1 MTKVL
6 KGRKDFI
13 QFIIGLVLIILIP
26 VLLISIAGI
35 SRASR
40 QMQKRNQEYWQMIVQ
55 DIIYDMDKAIQEYDN
70 LSMTALL
77 QEELLN
83 ILYRQDF
90 DQVEY
95 AQAASWL
102 EQQLTVELFLNNSL
116 ISSFQVLG
124 NNGFYY
130 TSDRNI
136 EREKTEEL
144 VRSVEKSG
152 RITIFMPA
160 ADESGLESS
169 FVTIGRYIYSYK
181 DIKPLGYFLMSI
193 RRTELDRIWSNK
205 DLESLRV
212 LVLDENGDPVYGI
225 PEGSWERKNLFAELT
240 RDADYFQGPREA
252 ESRLYIYEK
261 SQYTGWT
268 AVVAVPR
275 QVYHTS
281 VWSLNRTFL
290 IVGAVAILLASV
302 LAYFLIRSVYAT
314 QLENQRNETE
324 RSRAER
330 KALQTQI
337 NPHFLYNTL
346 GAINMYSVMEDVEAV
361 QNITDALSR
370 MFRYAVQNPLVPVGI
385 VQEIEHVKNYLKIQE
400 YRLGNLP
407 RLEISIEEAQE
418 AGMLRLCLQPIVEN
432 IFKHAFVEG
441 IRPEHFIRIRAFREK
456 DRLLVDVTDNG
467 RGPSMDVED
476 MEYVTDGEKNGRGIG
491 LSNVHRRLKLA
502 YGEEYGLRI
511 SGKVGKGMTIRV
523 CQPYQRMPEREEKE
537 SAAKTQGP
545 EERH

>member
-13 QFIIGLVLIILIP
+13 YFIAGVALIILVP
-26 VLLISIAGI
+26 VLLISTAGI

-40 QMQKRNQEYWQMIVQ
+40 QMQERNREYWQMIVQ
-55 DIIYDMDKAIQEYDN
+55 DIIYDMDKAIKEYDN

-83 ILYRQDF
+83 ILYQQEL

-95 AQAASWL
+95 AAASSWL

-130 TSDRNI
+130 TSNRDI
-136 EREKTEEL
+136 SREETQAL
-144 VRSVEKSG
+144 AQSVEKSG
-152 RITIFMPA
+152 RITIFMPDA
-160 ADESGLESS
+160 RDSGRESG

-181 DIKPLGYFLMSI
+181 DIRPLGYFLMSI
-193 RRTELDRIWSNK
+193 RRTELDRIWANK

-212 LVLDENGDPVYGI
+212 LVLDGEGAPVYGM
-225 PEGSWERKNLFAELT
+225 PEGSWELESLYREMAEET
-240 RDADYFQGPREA
+240 GSFYGPQEA
-252 ESRLYIYEK
+252 EGRLYLYQK
-261 SQYTGWT
+261 SAYTGWT

-275 QVYHTS
+275 EVYHTS

-290 IVGAVAILLASV
+290 IAGAVAVLFTLV

-314 QLENQRNETE
+314 QLENQKNETE
-324 RSRAER
+324 RSRAEM

-346 GAINMYSVMEDVEAV
+346 GAINMYSVMEDMEAV
-361 QNITDALSR
+361 QDITDALSK

-385 VQEIEHVKNYLKIQE
+385 AQEIEHVENYLKIQK
-400 YRLGNLP
+400 YRQGIMP
-407 RLEISIEEAQE
+407 KLEISIEEAGD
-418 AGMLRLCLQPIVEN
+418 AAMLRMCLQPIVEN
-432 IFKHAFVEG
+432 IFKHAFAEG
-441 IRPEHFIRIRAFREK
+441 IRPEHFIRIRAFREGG
-456 DRLLVDVTDNG
+456 RLLVDVTDNG

-502 YGEEYGLRI
+502 YGDSYGLRI
-511 SGKVGKGMTIRV
+511 SGRVGKGMTIRV
-523 CQPYQRMPEREEKE
+523 CQPYQIIERREN
-537 SAAKTQGP
+537 P
-545 EERH
+545 L

>member
-13 QFIIGLVLIILIP
+13 YFIVVLVLIILLP
-26 VLLISIAGI
+26 VLVISTAGI
-35 SRASR
+35 RRASR
-40 QMQKRNQEYWQMIVQ
+40 QMQERNREYWQMIVQ
-55 DIIYDMDKAIQEYDN
+55 DIIYDMDKAIKEYDN

-83 ILYRQDF
+83 ILYQEEL

-95 AQAASWL
+95 AAASSWL

-130 TSDRNI
+130 TSNRDITRQ
-136 EREKTEEL
+136 ETEAL
-144 VRSVEKSG
+144 TQSVEKSG

-160 ADESGLESS
+160 VGESGMESG
-169 FVTIGRYIYSYK
+169 FVTLGRYIYSYK
-181 DIKPLGYFLMSI
+181 DIRPLGYFLMSI
-193 RRTELDRIWSNK
+193 RRTELDRIWANK

-212 LVLDENGDPVYGI
+212 MVLDTDGSPVYGT
-225 PEGSWERKNLFAELT
+225 PQGSWEEESLYREMAQKAGS
-240 RDADYFQGPREA
+240 FQGPSEG
-252 ESRLYIYEK
+252 RLYLYEK
-261 SQYTGWT
+261 SDYTGWT

-275 QVYHTS
+275 EVYHTS

-290 IVGAVAILLASV
+290 IAGTVAVIFASV

-314 QLENQRNETE
+314 QLENQKNETE
-324 RSRAER
+324 RSRAEM

-346 GAINMYSVMEDVEAV
+346 GAINMYSVMEDAEAV
-361 QNITDALSR
+361 QNITDALSK

-385 VQEIEHVKNYLKIQE
+385 AQEIEHVKNYLMIQK
-400 YRLGNLP
+400 YRLGNMP
-407 RLEISIEEAQE
+407 KLEISIEEAGDG
-418 AGMLRLCLQPIVEN
+418 AMLRLCLQPIVEN
-432 IFKHAFVEG
+432 IFKHAFAEG
-441 IRPEHFIRIRAFREK
+441 IRPEHFIHIRAFREK
-456 DRLLVDVTDNG
+456 DSLLVEVTDNG

-502 YGEEYGLRI
+502 YGESYGLRI

-523 CQPYQRMPEREEKE
+523 CQPYQVM
-537 SAAKTQGP
+537 AKTESEIG
-545 EERH
+545 R

>member
-13 QFIIGLVLIILIP
+13 YFIAVLVLIILLP
-26 VLLISIAGI
+26 VLVISTAGI
-35 SRASR
+35 RRASR
-40 QMQKRNQEYWQMIVQ
+40 QMQERNREYWQMIVQ
-55 DIIYDMDKAIQEYDN
+55 DIIYDMDKAIKEYDN

-83 ILYRQDF
+83 ILYQEEL

-95 AQAASWL
+95 AAASSWL

-130 TSDRNI
+130 TSNRDI
-136 EREKTEEL
+136 TREETEAL
-144 VRSVEKSG
+144 TQSVEKSG

-160 ADESGLESS
+160 AGESGLESG
-169 FVTIGRYIYSYK
+169 FVTLGRYIYSYK
-181 DIKPLGYFLMSI
+181 DIRPLGYFLMSI
-193 RRTELDRIWSNK
+193 RRTELDRIWANK
-205 DLESLRV
+205 DLECLRV
-212 LVLDENGDPVYGI
+212 MVLDRDGSPVYGT
-225 PEGSWERKNLFAELT
+225 PQGSWEEESLCQEMVQKAGS
-240 RDADYFQGPREA
+240 FQGPVEG
-252 ESRLYIYEK
+252 RLYLYEK
-261 SQYTGWT
+261 SDYTGWT

-275 QVYHTS
+275 EVYHTS

-290 IVGAVAILLASV
+290 IAGTVAVIFASV

-314 QLENQRNETE
+314 QLENQKFETE
-324 RSRAER
+324 RSRAEI

-346 GAINMYSVMEDVEAV
+346 GAINMYSVMEDAEAV
-361 QNITDALSR
+361 QNITDALSK

-385 VQEIEHVKNYLKIQE
+385 AQEIEHVKNYLMIQK
-400 YRLGNLP
+400 YRLGNMP
-407 RLEISIEEAQE
+407 KLEISIEEAGD
-418 AGMLRLCLQPIVEN
+418 AAMLRLCLQPIVEN
-432 IFKHAFVEG
+432 IFKHAFAEG
-441 IRPEHFIRIRAFREK
+441 IRPEHFIHIRALREK
-456 DRLLVDVTDNG
+456 DSLLVEVTDNG

-502 YGEEYGLRI
+502 YGDTYGLRI

-523 CQPYQRMPEREEKE
+523 CQPYQVIEKTE
-537 SAAKTQGP
+537 DENGWEGKKLV
-545 EERH
+545 